1 MLRHLYIKHFALI
14 DELDVEFHKG
24 FSVITGE
31 TGAGKSIILG
41 ALGLLLGNRADT
53 KAIKEGENRCT
64 VEAQFDTASSA
75 TDEFLRR
82 NDIDIIAGECILRR
96 EINTSGK
103 SRAFINDTPVSLP
116 LMKEIGEQLVDIH
129 SQHQN
134 LLLQKDDF
142 QLSVVD
148 IVAKNQPLLASYK
161 TAYSTFHEAKRK
173 LEETKAAIET
183 NRQNADFLRYQYE
196 ELSRLQLKSG
206 ETDILARQSNTM
218 QHAEDIKGAL
228 FDADSNLGNED
239 SGILIRLH
247 RSISSISAIASV
259 YPSAGDI
266 ADRLETAYVELK
278 DLSSDIA
285 DRMSEIEYDPDE
297 MERINNRLDAI
308 YALEH
313 KHHVDS
319 VDELLALENRLKA
332 ELDNIDNSDMAISE
346 LESTVAKC
354 RKEAQVLSEKLSA
367 RRKDAATKIE
377 ADMSA
382 CLRPLGLPNVRF
394 EVSLQPKELAADGA
408 DKAEFLFSANP
419 GAPLRP
425 VGDIASGGEI
435 ARVML
440 SLKAMLS
447 EATDLPT
454 IIFDEID
461 TGVSGRVAEQMAV
474 IMKRMGDAERQVISI
489 THLPQIAAMGSS
501 HYKVYKEQQTDR
513 TETHMRELSNGE
525 RITEIAQMLSG
536 SNVSEAAVNNAKE
549 LLGL

>member
-75 TDEFLRR
+75 IDEFLRR

-206 ETDILARQSNTM
+206 ETDILDRQSNTM

-354 RKEAQVLSEKLSA
+354 RKEAQALSEKLSA

-525 RITEIAQMLSG
+525 RVTEIAQMLSG

>member
-75 TDEFLRR
+75 IDEFLRR

-206 ETDILARQSNTM
+206 ETDILDRQSNTM

-247 RSISSISAIASV
+247 RSISSINAIASV

-266 ADRLETAYVELK
+266 ADRLEAAYVELK

-474 IMKRMGDAERQVISI
+474 IMRRMGDAERQVISI

-525 RITEIAQMLSG
+525 RVTEIAQMLSG

>member
-1 MLRHLYIKHFALI
+1 MLKHLYIKHFALI

-53 KAIKEGENRCT
+53 KAIKEGESRC
-64 VEAQFDTASSA
+64 VIEAQFDITGK
-75 TDEFLRR
+75 DVNDIILR
-82 NDIDIIAGECILRR
+82 NDIDTIADECILRR
-96 EINTSGK
+96 EISSNGK

-116 LMKEIGEQLVDIH
+116 LMKEVGGKLVDIH

-134 LLLQKDDF
+134 LLLQKDNF
-142 QLSVVD
+142 QLSVID
-148 IVAKNQPLLASYK
+148 IVAGNQPLLKSYK
-161 TAYSTFHEAKRK
+161 AAYSAFHEAERK
-173 LEETKAAIET
+173 LEDTKAAIEA

-196 ELSRLQLKSG
+196 EIARLQLKSG
-206 ETDILARQSNTM
+206 EVEILDRQSNTM

-228 FDADSNLGNED
+228 FEADTNLGDED
-239 SGILIRLH
+239 SGILVRLH
-247 RSISSISAIASV
+247 RSISSVSGIASV
-259 YPSAGDI
+259 YPQATDI
-266 ADRLETAYVELK
+266 ADRLEAVYVELK
-278 DLSSDIA
+278 DLSSEVS

-313 KHHVDS
+313 KHHVDT
-319 VDELLALENRLKA
+319 VEELIALEAKLKA

-346 LESTVAKC
+346 LETVVANRK
-354 RKEAQVLSEKLSA
+354 KEAQALAAQLSA
-367 RRKDAATKIE
+367 RRKDAVTKIE
-377 ADMSA
+377 DDMSA

-394 EVSLQPKELAADGA
+394 KVDMKDKEMSADGA

-425 VGDIASGGEI
+425 VSDVASGGEI

-447 EATDLPT
+447 ETTDLPT

-474 IMKRMGDAERQVISI
+474 IMKRMGEAERQVISI

-501 HYKVYKEQQTDR
+501 HYKVYKEQQTDN
-513 TETHMRELSNGE
+513 TETHMKKLSDAE
-525 RITEIAQMLSG
+525 RISEIAQMLSG
-536 SNVSEAAVNNAKE
+536 STVSEAAVNNAKE

>member
-75 TDEFLRR
+75 IDEFLRR

-173 LEETKAAIET
+173 LEDTKAAIET
-183 NRQNADFLRYQYE
+183 NRQNADFLRYQYK

-206 ETDILARQSNTM
+206 ETDILDRQSNTM

-278 DLSSDIA
+278 DISSDIA

-354 RKEAQVLSEKLSA
+354 RKEAQALSEKLSA

-447 EATDLPT
+447 ESTDLPT

>member
-41 ALGLLLGNRADT
+41 ALGLLLGNRADI

-75 TDEFLRR
+75 IDEFLRR

-173 LEETKAAIET
+173 LEDTKAAIET

-206 ETDILARQSNTM
+206 ETDILDRQSNTM

-354 RKEAQVLSEKLSA
+354 RKEAQTLSEKLSA

-377 ADMSA
+377 ADMST

-474 IMKRMGDAERQVISI
+474 IMRRMGDAERQVISI

-525 RITEIAQMLSG
+525 RVTEIAQMLSG

>member
-14 DELDVEFHKG
+14 DELDVDFQEG

-75 TDEFLRR
+75 VDEFLRR
-82 NDIDIIAGECILRR
+82 NDIDTIAGECILRR
-96 EINTSGK
+96 EINVSGK

-161 TAYSTFHEAKRK
+161 TVYSAFHEAKRK
-173 LEETKAAIET
+173 LEDTKAAIET

-206 ETDILARQSNTM
+206 ETEILDRQSKTM

-228 FDADSNLGNED
+228 FDADGNLGNED
-239 SGILIRLH
+239 SGILTRLH

-259 YPSAGDI
+259 YPPAGDI
-266 ADRLETAYVELK
+266 SDRLEAAYVELK
-278 DLSSDIA
+278 DLSSDIT

-319 VDELLALENRLKA
+319 VDELIALESKLKA
-332 ELDNIDNSDMAISE
+332 ELANIDNSDIAISE
-346 LESTVAKC
+346 LESAVAKC
-354 RKEAQVLSEKLSA
+354 REEAQTISRQLSA

-425 VGDIASGGEI
+425 VSDVASGGEI

-447 EATDLPT
+447 ETTDLPT

-501 HYKVYKEQQTDR
+501 HYKVYKEQQTDH
-513 TETHMRELSNGE
+513 TETHMKKLCDEE
-525 RITEIAQMLSG
+525 RIAEIAQMLSG
-536 SNVSEAAVNNAKE
+536 SNVSEAAINNAKE

>member
-75 TDEFLRR
+75 IDEFLRR

-173 LEETKAAIET
+173 LEDTKAAIET

-206 ETDILARQSNTM
+206 ETDILDRQSNTM

-354 RKEAQVLSEKLSA
+354 RKEAQTLSEKLSA

-525 RITEIAQMLSG
+525 RVTEIAQMLSG

>member
-377 ADMSA
+377 ADMST

-474 IMKRMGDAERQVISI
+474 IMRRMGDAERQVISI

-525 RITEIAQMLSG
+525 RVTEIAQMLSG

>member
-41 ALGLLLGNRADT
+41 ALGLLLGNRADI

-75 TDEFLRR
+75 IDEFLRR

-206 ETDILARQSNTM
+206 ETDILDRQSNTM

-354 RKEAQVLSEKLSA
+354 RKEAQTLSEKLSA

-525 RITEIAQMLSG
+525 RVTEIAQMLSG

>member
-1 MLRHLYIKHFALI
+1 MLRRLYIKHFALI
-14 DELDVEFHKG
+14 DELDVEFQEG

-53 KAIKEGENRCT
+53 KAIKEGESRCT
-64 VEAQFDTASSA
+64 VEAQFDTTSKAI
-75 TDEFLRR
+75 DEFLNR
-82 NDIDIIAGECILRR
+82 NDIDKIDGECILRR
-96 EINTSGK
+96 EISLNGK

-148 IVAKNQPLLASYK
+148 IVAGNRPLLTSYK
-161 TAYSTFHEAKRK
+161 AAYSTYHEAVRK
-173 LEETKAAIET
+173 LEETKASIEA

-196 ELSRLQLKSG
+196 EISRLQLKSG
-206 ETDILARQSNTM
+206 ETEVLDRQSNTM

-228 FDADSNLGNED
+228 FDADGNLGDEN
-239 SGILIRLH
+239 SGILVRLH
-247 RSISSISAIASV
+247 RSISSIGSIASV
-259 YPSAGDI
+259 YPSASDI
-266 ADRLETAYVELK
+266 ADRLEAAYIELK

-319 VDELLALENRLKA
+319 VDELIVLESKLK
-332 ELDNIDNSDMAISE
+332 EQLDNIDNSDMAISE
-346 LESTVAKC
+346 LEAAVATH
-354 RKEAQVLSEKLSA
+354 RKEAQALSDKLSA
-367 RRKDAATKIE
+367 RRKEAAAKIE
-377 ADMSA
+377 HNMSE

-394 EVSLQPKELAADGA
+394 EVALKPKEMAADGA

-454 IIFDEID
+454 IVFDEID
-461 TGVSGRVAEQMAV
+461 TGVSGRVAEQMAL
-474 IMKRMGDAERQVISI
+474 IMKRMGEAERQVISI

-501 HYKVYKEQQTDR
+501 HYKVYKEQQADS
-513 TETHMRELSNGE
+513 TETHMKKLGNDE